1 MGSLELFSSLGGFAS
16 FFCELA
22 AASSRQV
29 PSGAVVPDLSVRI
42 SVGHSGEC

>member
-16 FFCELA
+16 VFCELA